1 MPKHSSSQHLATR
14 RRGVFA
20 DVEKAACPWAAVPR
34 YNVVVSGPCTM
45 DNAGWWFQMFQFPA
59 AACREGAG
67 AGAGAGADTNCGHH
81 CTNIRHAYNRFHL
94 SKYSLIFTLLYNYI
108 YSKLINAQMRWKYIS
123 QIIEN
128 IFLSIL
134 LNLPV
139 HDHLQSISTQLQ
151 IAQVI

>member
-1 MPKHSSSQHLATR
+1 MPEHSSSQHLATR
-14 RRGVFA
+14 QRGVFA

-45 DNAGWWFQMFQFPA
+45 DNAGWWFQMFHFPA

-94 SKYSLIFTLLYNYI
+94 SKLKVSSLLVNYI
-108 YSKLINAQMRWKYIS
+108 SRQSFNVQMLSNLLSTVFYWWTTNLKKPTNYTTINEDAY
-123 QIIEN
+123 
-128 IFLSIL
+128 
-134 LNLPV
+134 P
-139 HDHLQSISTQLQ
+139 
-151 IAQVI
+151 